1 MSEKQELLP
10 YRELAAKMARTNQ
23 ISEMD
28 ALKIL
33 KDKIEKLIGHYQNE
47 IEMIGEL
54 IAEQEKIGEITTEQ
68 KDKDDGRE

>member
-10 YRELAAKMARTNQ
+10 YQELATKMARTNQ
-23 ISEMD
+23 ISEID
-28 ALKIL
+28 ALKIM

-54 IAEQEKIGEITTEQ
+54 IAEQEKIGEITANVTVE
-68 KDKDDGRE
+68 DLIR